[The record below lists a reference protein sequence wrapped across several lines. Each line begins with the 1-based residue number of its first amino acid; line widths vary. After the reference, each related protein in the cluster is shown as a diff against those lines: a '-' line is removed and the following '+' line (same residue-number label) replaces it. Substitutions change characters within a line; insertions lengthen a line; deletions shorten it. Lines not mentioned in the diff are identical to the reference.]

1 MVESI
6 RRLSGN
12 VAPEPVSPAIV
23 PLLIS
28 PGATLFDALGRLD
41 GQPRQALIVVD
52 AAGRLEG
59 VLDDAM
65 VRAAI
70 LRTRSLDALVGDA
83 LPRDAGTGPAS
94 ANAVTLDTPFSEV
107 VALSLAAPGDLIP
120 VLDDRDRVVN
130 AFTREQLHQLL
141 AEDLPWD
148 PRRDFT
154 ALTTAERRPDAVTRP
169 WGFYRSL
176 LTTAF
181 TQAKILSVAPG
192 QELSLQKHFR
202 REEYWTVVRGEGS
215 FRLDDDRYTVRR
227 GFTVHIPREAVHW
240 IRNTHPTEA
249 LILVEVQA
257 GDYFGEDDIVRL
269 SDKYRRA

>member
-6 RRLSGN
+6 RRLSGE
-12 VAPEPVSPAIV
+12 VVCEPVSPAIA
-23 PLLIS
+23 PLLI
-28 PGATLFDALGRLD
+28 PVGVTLYEALGRLD
-41 GQPRQALIVVD
+41 KNPTKALVVVD

-59 VLDDAM
+59 VLDEAA
-65 VRAAI
+65 VRAAL
-70 LRTRSLDALVGDA
+70 LRTRSLEAPLTALALSCDA
-83 LPRDAGTGPAS
+83 
-94 ANAVTLDTPFSEV
+94 AVTLDTPFAQV
-107 VALSLAAPGDLIP
+107 VSTALAAPGFLIP

-130 AFTREQLHQLL
+130 AFTREALHQLL

-148 PRRDFT
+148 PRRDFF
-154 ALTTAERRPDAVTRP
+154 ALAADPRRPDAVTRP

-269 SDKYRRA
+269 SDKYHRA